1 MADYG
6 IEITEEELMDMQHQ
20 GADQDPDQFQQEYGQ
35 SDSQIKAGTSMD
47 LIVTFSPNRN
57 KEAVTKQMQGV
68 VYENYEDMKENL
80 RKEFEISHIE
90 EFQIKFVND
99 DGTLSEIIE
108 ENWDQ
113 IRELG

>member
-1 MADYG
+1 
-6 IEITEEELMDMQHQ
+6 
-20 GADQDPDQFQQEYGQ
+20 
-35 SDSQIKAGTSMD
+35 
-47 LIVTFSPNRN
+47 
-57 KEAVTKQMQGV
+57 
-68 VYENYEDMKENL
+68 MKENL

-99 DGTLSEIIE
+99 DGTLTEIIE